1 MLSGQCSVKSTV
13 GEGASF
19 TVHINSLEGSD
30 IEQEDYADNLM
41 FFGDEEYD
49 SEDEDGEERF

>member
-1 MLSGQCSVKSTV
+1 M

-49 SEDEDGEERF
+49 SQDEDEDGEERF